1 MSRLGTI
8 IPEHVHICF
17 KSWKLFFGL
26 KIPCWK
32 NSSLLLASFALRT
45 YTVHEYVIATVW
57 LSCHE
62 PCLVCT
68 GIAKISRIVLQYL
81 SPTPCKYKSIS
92 VFFLGTVKNKNK
104 KKTIGGVCGKVKH
117 FVCNISRF
125 SSYLKIPC
133 SLAFDYK
140 CASGHLWAET
150 PLFHFG
156 VQKIMLHHFFTHLE
170 VDPDSFVTK
179 KKEKKDIF
187 IFIIWQV
194 SVALRYEVTVVTL
207 QCISSHPLWCLS
219 SWLTLNWCFYCVCDN
234 TGEMSW
240 VYDFINFVF

>member
-1 MSRLGTI
+1 MLNIVSRLGTI

-92 VFFLGTVKNKNK
+92 VFFLGTVKKQNK
-104 KKTIGGVCGKVKH
+104 KQLGVCVEKWSILCAILAGSHLTWKYLAHWHLTTNVPVGICELRLPFSTLECRKL
-117 FVCNISRF
+117 CCIIS
-125 SSYLKIPC
+125 LHIWKLI
-133 SLAFDYK
+133 LTV
-140 CASGHLWAET
+140 LW
-150 PLFHFG
+150 
-156 VQKIMLHHFFTHLE
+156 QKRR
-170 VDPDSFVTK
+170 
-179 KKEKKDIF
+179 EKKIF
-187 IFIIWQV
+187 LFL
-194 SVALRYEVTVVTL
+194 SFDRYL
-207 QCISSHPLWCLS
+207 LP
-219 SWLTLNWCFYCVCDN
+219 
-234 TGEMSW
+234 
-240 VYDFINFVF
+240 